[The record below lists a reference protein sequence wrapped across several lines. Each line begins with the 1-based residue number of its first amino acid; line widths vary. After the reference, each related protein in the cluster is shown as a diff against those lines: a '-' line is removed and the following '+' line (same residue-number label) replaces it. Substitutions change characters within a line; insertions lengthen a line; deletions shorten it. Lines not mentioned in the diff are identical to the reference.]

1 QQRGPIARTRRHP
14 RGDARRN
21 GAHRRALPARGHSDR
36 CAHHPDTHPDDL
48 LARRTARGEP
58 RGQGRAG
65 VRGDAAAIG
74 GVPWRRGTRR
84 PWRECCMS
92 RRLLPLS
99 ITVLLF
105 LAMAAFGAIRYDGF
119 LSPQVFLNL
128 LIDNAFLCIV
138 AVGMTFVI
146 LSGGID
152 LSVGSVV
159 ALTTMLTAALV
170 ERQHLS
176 PALVLPLVL
185 ALGAA
190 FGAVQGVLI

>member
-1 QQRGPIARTRRHP
+1 
-14 RGDARRN
+14 
-21 GAHRRALPARGHSDR
+21 
-36 CAHHPDTHPDDL
+36 
-48 LARRTARGEP
+48 
-58 RGQGRAG
+58 
-65 VRGDAAAIG
+65 
-74 GVPWRRGTRR
+74 
-84 PWRECCMS
+84 MS

-152 LSVGSVV
+152 LSVGAVI
-159 ALTTMLTAALV
+159 ALTTMISGPAA
-170 ERQHLS
+170 S
-176 PALVLPLVL
+176 PPAGTRMPRWRWCCCSAPRSAHCRVSSSS
-185 ALGAA
+185 G
-190 FGAVQGVLI
+190 FTWRRSS